1 MVTDRSRR
9 LSLDVFVAD
18 LDDAAALTAIVCAY
32 VVAPARQLC
41 RMPRPQIDESADE
54 VLVGPMRF
62 NALTMQ
68 PTWPTDTP
76 RPAEFEPF
84 LRGYVL
90 ATRLFP
96 GALETPDSADEFLA
110 MPGAEMYQRAFRLA
124 SLRWSEVATMV
135 DGLLGLPTAQLNASG
150 LRRGWRPQANPEAIS
165 ELHAVQ
171 ALLRRS
177 QGNAANDPDPYIRI
191 DVGLTA
197 MDRQAAFRIDD
208 TLRRD
213 CHTRLVWLIDFEPA
227 FDSDGPD
234 PEAIIELSLD
244 RGVLAALIPET
255 ITGLVVLD
263 YVETLGLD
271 RRAGSCALCERPVLL
286 TGQQE
291 ARQRRAEPIY
301 HEDCG
306 DEHRRRYQRDYQRQ
320 RHRSL
325 PRAAMTESSA
335 GGRRERGRA

>member
-9 LSLDVFVAD
+9 LSLDLFVAD
-18 LDDAAALTAIVCAY
+18 LEDANALTALVAAHA
-32 VVAPARQLC
+32 VAPARQLC
-41 RMPRPQIDESADE
+41 RMPRPQMDESQDD

-68 PTWPTDTP
+68 PTWPTETP
-76 RPAEFEPF
+76 RPVEFEPF

-96 GALETPDSADEFLA
+96 GAFETPDSAEEFLA
-110 MPGAEMYQRAFRLA
+110 MPGAELYHRAFRLA
-124 SLRWSEVATMV
+124 NLSWSNLATMV
-135 DGLLGLPTAQLNASG
+135 GGLFGLQSAKLDAPG
-150 LRRGWRPQANPEAIS
+150 LRRDWKPQANPEAIA

-197 MDRQAAFRIDD
+197 MDREAAFRIDD

-227 FDSDGPD
+227 FDADGPD
-234 PEAIIELSLD
+234 PETIVELSLD

-306 DEHRRRYQRDYQRQ
+306 DEHRRRYQRSYQRQ
-320 RHRSL
+320 RHRGT
-325 PRAAMTESSA
+325 PRAAVGE
-335 GGRRERGRA
+335 G

>member
-9 LSLDVFVAD
+9 LSLDLFVAD
-18 LDDAAALTAIVCAY
+18 LDDADALTALVAAHA
-32 VVAPARQLC
+32 VAPARQLC
-41 RMPRPQIDESADE
+41 RMPRPQIDESQDD
-54 VLVGPMRF
+54 VLLGPMRF

-68 PTWPTDTP
+68 PTWPTETP
-76 RPAEFEPF
+76 RPVEFEPF

-96 GALETPDSADEFLA
+96 GALETPESAEEFLA
-110 MPGAEMYQRAFRLA
+110 MPGAELYHRAFRLA
-124 SLRWSEVATMV
+124 NLGWSDVATMV
-135 DGLLGLPTAQLNASG
+135 GGLFGQASAHFDAPG
-150 LRRGWRPQANPEAIS
+150 LRRDWKPQANPAVIA
-165 ELHAVQ
+165 ELRAVQ

-177 QGNAANDPDPYIRI
+177 QGNAGNDPDPYIRI

-197 MDRQAAFRIDD
+197 MDREAAFRIDD

-234 PEAIIELSLD
+234 PEAIVELSLD

-306 DEHRRRYQRDYQRQ
+306 DEHRRRYQRSYQRQ
-320 RHRSL
+320 RHRGT
-325 PRAAMTESSA
+325 PRASVGE
-335 GGRRERGRA
+335 G